1 MSAQGR
7 LERRYRRLLA
17 FYPRGFREGHEE
29 EILAVLL
36 AGSAEGQ
43 RRPHPADVL
52 DLLRRGISMR
62 LRQRWLRQS
71 AREAQRAGLLIPLR
85 AAIGLWLVVL
95 TGVLCL
101 FGEWWAPV
109 LLIFAALH
117 FYLSIRLVRSRPRP
131 PSPG

>member
-1 MSAQGR
+1 MTGQDR

-17 FYPRGFREGHEE
+17 FYPQGFREGHEE

-36 AGSAEGQ
+36 AGAAEGQ
-43 RRPHPADVL
+43 SRPHPADVL

-62 LRQRWLRQS
+62 LRERWLRQS
-71 AREAQRAGLLIPLR
+71 SREARRARWLIPLR
-85 AAIGLWLVVL
+85 AAIGLWLVIL
-95 TGVLCL
+95 TGVLCF

-109 LLIFAALH
+109 LLLFAALH
-117 FYLSIRLVRSRPRP
+117 FYLSIRLARSRPRP

>member
-1 MSAQGR
+1 MTSQDQ
-7 LERRYRRLLA
+7 LERRYRKLLA
-17 FYPRGFREGHEE
+17 FYPRSFREGHEE

-36 AGSAEGQ
+36 AGTSEGES
-43 RRPHPADVL
+43 RPHPADVV
-52 DLLRRGISMR
+52 DLARRGIAMR

-71 AREAQRAGLLIPLR
+71 AREARKARWLIPLR
-85 AAIGLWLVVL
+85 AAIGLWLVIL

-109 LLIFAALH
+109 LLLFAALH

>member
-1 MSAQGR
+1 MTRHDR

-17 FYPRGFREGHEE
+17 FYPPSFRERHEE

-36 AGSAEGQ
+36 AGAAEGQ
-43 RRPHPADVL
+43 SRPHPADIL
-52 DLLRRGISMR
+52 DLLRRAISMR
-62 LRQRWLRQS
+62 LRERWIRQA
-71 AREAQRAGLLIPLR
+71 AREGRRSRLLIPLR

-109 LLIFAALH
+109 LLIFAGIH
-117 FYLSIRLVRSRPRP
+117 FFLSIRLVRSKPRP

>member
-1 MSAQGR
+1 MSGPDR

-17 FYPRGFREGHEE
+17 FYPRSFREGHEE
-29 EILAVLL
+29 EILAVLP
-36 AGSAEGQ
+36 AGSAEGR

-62 LRQRWLRQS
+62 LRERWLRQS
-71 AREAQRAGLLIPLR
+71 AREARRARLLIPLR
-85 AAIGLWLVVL
+85 AAIGLWPVVL
-95 TGVLCL
+95 TGVLCF

-109 LLIFAALH
+109 LLLFAALH
-117 FYLSIRLVRSRPRP
+117 FYLSIRLERSRPRP

>member
-1 MSAQGR
+1 MSHQDR
-7 LERRYRRLLA
+7 LERHYRRLLA

-29 EILAVLL
+29 EVLAVLL
-36 AGSAEGQ
+36 AGAAEGQ
-43 RRPHPADVL
+43 SRPHPAEVV
-52 DLLRRGISMR
+52 DLVRGGISMR
-62 LRQRWLRQS
+62 LRERWLRQS
-71 AREAQRAGLLIPLR
+71 GREARRARLLIPLR

-95 TGVLCL
+95 SGVLCL

-131 PSPG
+131 PSPR

>member
-1 MSAQGR
+1 MSGPDR

-17 FYPRGFREGHEE
+17 FYPRSFREGHEE

-36 AGSAEGQ
+36 AGAAEGR
-43 RRPHPADVL
+43 RRPHPAEVV

-62 LRQRWLRQS
+62 LRERWLRQA
-71 AREAQRAGLLIPLR
+71 AREARRSRLLIPLR

-95 TGVLCL
+95 TATLCF

-109 LLIFAALH
+109 LLLFAALH
-117 FYLSIRLVRSRPRP
+117 FYLSVRLLRSRPRP
-131 PSPG
+131 PSPR